1 MFSDAPDDARWI
13 VPIHHVVVHNLVTTA
28 IQADEAQ
35 KQSTTGAS
43 GKLSDAATYLQSSV
57 FSDTLRKGEC
67 TSALFTPLLPSH
79 HHYSNSFTCF
89 ADVPCFGM
97 GSSMS
102 LYNPLCHS
110 NVCSEPKPHISMLWL
125 AMCKLPFLKA

>member
-1 MFSDAPDDARWI
+1 MARSSLCLALTMHQLSCSPRSRQKPLLQIAFSGNGSHVTLYHGCVQVFSDAPDDARWI

-57 FSDTLRKGEC
+57 FSDTLRKGEK
-67 TSALFTPLLPSH
+67 TQVLAHLLS
-79 HHYSNSFTCF
+79 S
-89 ADVPCFGM
+89 PC
-97 GSSMS
+97 S
-102 LYNPLCHS
+102 
-110 NVCSEPKPHISMLWL
+110 
-125 AMCKLPFLKA
+125 